1 MKKLLFAL
9 SMVTV
14 MLLSGFNTIEV
25 SAKEHEP
32 KTTEVKETKK
42 TKTKKKEKESKET
55 AMDKAESKFRD
66 MIMDY
71 IDDEYSIHVT
81 NIDITY
87 INRKMTQAEFL
98 AVNDDE
104 TVVFVGK
111 VELTKKLWLDSVDW
125 SVVSMHA

>member
-1 MKKLLFAL
+1 MKKILFAL

-25 SAKEHEP
+25 GAKEHEP

-42 TKTKKKEKESKET
+42 TKTKKSKET

-71 IDDEYSIHVT
+71 IDDEYSIHTT

-87 INRKMTQAEFL
+87 INKKMTQAEFL
-98 AVNDDE
+98 ATNEDE

-111 VELTKKLWLDSVDW
+111 VKLTKKLWFDSVDW
-125 SVVSMHA
+125 NVVSMHS